1 MKKTRYNIKLAQKK
15 GVEIKDDNPDNF
27 IKLLEKTESRQGFYS
42 HDTNYYKKLWG
53 NYQTNNLNGL
63 HQ

>member
-1 MKKTRYNIKLAQKK
+1 MHENRYNIKLVKK

-27 IKLLEKTESRQGFYS
+27 IKLLETESRQVYS
-42 HDTNYYKKLWG
+42 HDTNYYKTL